1 MSIGPVMMDLR
12 GVEIAA
18 DEKEMLNH
26 PLVGGLILFTRN
38 FESPDQLQ
46 QLVTDIHA
54 ASENRILVCVDHEGG
69 RVQRFREGFTRLP
82 ACGCIEQ
89 YDHEKRV
96 EHAETLAWLMAVE
109 CLAIGIDF
117 SFAPV
122 LDLNLGVSDVIG
134 DRAFHREP
142 NEVVSL
148 ASAYIKG
155 MHRAGMASTGK
166 HFPGH
171 GSVKA
176 DSHIAIPI
184 DERDLFDIKMRD
196 LIPFRRLIDEGI
208 AAMMPAHVIFP
219 KVDDK
224 PAGFSKIWIEQ
235 ILRQELRFQGA
246 VFSDDLSMEGA
257 KVAGS
262 FAERATTALEAGCD
276 MVLVCNDT
284 EAAASVLDELDV
296 TTQPQSQVRLMR
308 MQGRGNYTKES
319 LQANPEWQTAKA
331 LAAKMLEMD
340 KTPDFDFD

>member
-1 MSIGPVMMDLR
+1 MTIGPVMMDLR
-12 GVEIAA
+12 GIEIAD
-18 DEKEMLNH
+18 DEREMLQH

-38 FESPDQLQ
+38 YESPEQLQ
-46 QLVTDIHA
+46 TLIKDIHTT
-54 ASENRILVCVDHEGG
+54 SKSRILVCVDHEGG

-82 ACGCIEQ
+82 ACACINEF
-89 YDHEKRV
+89 DPAKRL

-122 LDLNLGVSDVIG
+122 LDLNLGISDVIG
-134 DRAFHREP
+134 DRAFHKEP
-142 NEVVSL
+142 NEVVNL

-155 MHRAGMASTGK
+155 MHKAGMASTGK

-184 DERDLFDIKMRD
+184 DDRDLFDIEMRD
-196 LIPFRRLIDEGI
+196 LIPFRRLIEEGI

-219 KVDDK
+219 KVDEK
-224 PAGFSKIWIEQ
+224 PAGFSRIWIEQ
-235 ILRQELRFQGA
+235 ILRRQLRFQGA

-262 FAERATTALEAGCD
+262 FAERATIALQAGCD

-284 EAAASVLDELDV
+284 QAAGSVLDELNV
-296 TTQPQSQVRLMR
+296 ISQPQSQVRLMR
-308 MQGRGNYTKES
+308 MQGKAKYTQKD
-319 LQANPEWQTAKA
+319 LLANHEWQQARD
-331 LAAKMLEMD
+331 LARQMLEMN
-340 KTPDFDFD
+340 PNPEFDF